1 MKSPCIFDQASELEE
16 LINKTA
22 VEKVLNSRKAVL
34 QPKGFCYN
42 CSEPLV
48 GHAIFCDEFC
58 RDDHEY
64 FEERKKTNVKV
75 K

>member
-22 VEKVLNSRKAVL
+22 VDNVLNSKKVVL

-42 CSEPLV
+42 CSERLA

-64 FEERKKTNVKV
+64 FEERKKSNVKI